1 MLLIRFGNRRIEMNV
16 SEQAKKIFHDAI
28 VIDGQLGFEVA
39 MPWTFTEK
47 WALVDRY
54 KEAGF
59 HGLTLSI
66 ANEES
71 TTEKTLEYL
80 AQIRKHIFQNPEKY
94 VIANTK
100 DDILRAKKE
109 NKIAL
114 RLMFQGT
121 SPIGKNLDLLE
132 IFRELGI
139 SSLVLAYNIRT
150 PMGDGVIEEKDSG
163 LSHLGKKLVAEMNK
177 LGMIVDG
184 AHAGFQTTMDAAELT
199 KSPMVISHSGAYGI
213 HPHVRNVHDEQIK
226 AVVKTGGV
234 IGVNGIGILLG
245 DPQASVEQYVT
256 HIDYIV
262 KLVGAKHVSI
272 GLDNL
277 YFADHFDQ
285 FMQNQ
290 QITHPEAYANKA
302 GTRSDWK
309 CLQPEDIIFVVE
321 LLIQRGYSNEDI
333 GGILGGN
340 ILRLM

>member
-1 MLLIRFGNRRIEMNV
+1 MHI
-16 SEQAKKIFHDAI
+16 SKQAKQILHDAI
-28 VIDGQLGFEVA
+28 VIDGQLGFEAA

-47 WALVDRY
+47 WTLVDQY
-54 KEAGF
+54 KDAGF
-59 HGLTLSI
+59 HAVTLSI

-80 AQIRKHIFQNPEKY
+80 AQIRKYIQSHPAKY
-94 VIANTK
+94 ILAKTK
-100 DDILRAKKE
+100 DDVLRAKRE

-121 SPIGKNLDLLE
+121 SPLGKNIDLLE
-132 IFRELGI
+132 TFRELGI

-163 LSHLGKKLVAEMNK
+163 LSHLGKKFIAEMNR
-177 LGMIVDG
+177 LRMVVDA
-184 AHAGFQTTMDAAELT
+184 AHAGYQTTMDAARLT
-199 KSPMVISHSGAYGI
+199 KLPMVISHAGVYGI

-226 AVVKTGGV
+226 AIAKTDGV

-245 DPQASVEQYVT
+245 DSNASIEKYVD

-262 KLVGAKHVSI
+262 KLVGVRHVAI

-277 YFADHFDQ
+277 YFADQFDE
-285 FMQNQ
+285 FMQHQ

-302 GTRSDWK
+302 GNRSDWK
-309 CLQPEDIIFVVE
+309 CLQPEDIITVIE
-321 LLIQRGYSNEDI
+321 LLIQRGYSDEDI
-333 GGILGGN
+333 KMIIGGN

>member
-1 MLLIRFGNRRIEMNV
+1 MNI
-16 SEQAKKIFHDAI
+16 SEQAKKILYDAI

-39 MPWTFTEK
+39 MPWTFAEK
-47 WALVDRY
+47 WSLVDRY

-59 HGLTLSI
+59 HALTLSI
-66 ANEES
+66 ANEEN

-80 AQIRKHIFQNPEKY
+80 AQIRKHIFQNPAKY
-94 VIANTK
+94 VLAKTK
-100 DDILRAKKE
+100 NDILYAKKE

-132 IFRELGI
+132 IFRELGV

-150 PMGDGVIEEKDSG
+150 PMGDGVIEENDSG
-163 LSHLGKKLVAEMNK
+163 LSHLGKKFIAEMNR
-177 LGMIVDG
+177 LGMIIDG
-184 AHAGFQTTMDAAELT
+184 AHAGYQTTLDAAELT
-199 KSPMVISHSGAYGI
+199 KSPMMISHSGVYGI

-226 AVVKTGGV
+226 AVAKTGGV
-234 IGVNGIGILLG
+234 IGVNGIGMLLG
-245 DPQASVEQYVT
+245 DPKASIEKYVD

-262 KLVGAKHVSI
+262 KLVGVKHVSI

-277 YFADHFDQ
+277 YFADQFDL

-302 GTRSDWK
+302 GNRSDWK
-309 CLQPEDIIFVVE
+309 CLQPEDIISVVE

-333 GGILGGN
+333 TGILGGN